1 MLLKKKKISELKDHI
16 NKYKLSGNSS
26 TINNQIKA
34 LYKGVNYGFHFNDLV
49 ITNDG
54 KNKLLVLQKIELDES
69 YVPCPDCFE
78 TILRGNSYPK
88 MLYRSFECQNPCC
101 PSRSKLGRGK
111 RFDYYSVKRNNKL
124 LNNKEDY
131 IPQTLRYKF
140 RKDIVENDVD
150 FLEFAIKFYTWSNN
164 HIAIISDEVEHQ
176 LTSIYRRDIKHMRLN
191 EWSTKN
197 YKDFFELSIYKLL
210 ETLKN
215 NVIIDEVKENSEKN
229 VNKLIKTINADS
241 TKYLAN
247 SDFKEKF
254 NCVITSPPYFNARE
268 YSSWN
273 NLYIYL
279 IDMMLN
285 ARSVISKMDSNGIY
299 AYNIGDIVDKDK
311 IYVNSNMSKK
321 RQMPGFYSMLIFY
334 LVGCNVLGNDIWYK
348 GEVQSKRNSSN
359 NSFPGFLKPINCYEH
374 IIYLSP
380 DCKKSIKTEVFKID
394 TVKKINSRGENKYG
408 HTAPYPEELVR
419 VIINKIKDYLKLKLK
434 ILDPFL
440 GSGTTL
446 IVANRYSMQA
456 WGIEMN
462 KKYYDLSIDRINND
476 FANLKFNL

>member
-1 MLLKKKKISELKDHI
+1 M
-16 NKYKLSGNSS
+16 
-26 TINNQIKA
+26 
-34 LYKGVNYGFHFNDLV
+34 NYGFHFNDLV

-247 SDFKEKF
+247 SDLKEKF
-254 NCVITSPPYFNARE
+254 NCVITSHHI
-268 YSSWN
+268 
-273 NLYIYL
+273 L
-279 IDMMLN
+279 MLE
-285 ARSVISKMDSNGIY
+285 
-299 AYNIGDIVDKDK
+299 NI
-311 IYVNSNMSKK
+311 
-321 RQMPGFYSMLIFY
+321 Q
-334 LVGCNVLGNDIWYK
+334 VG
-348 GEVQSKRNSSN
+348 
-359 NSFPGFLKPINCYEH
+359 
-374 IIYLSP
+374 IIYT
-380 DCKKSIKTEVFKID
+380 SI
-394 TVKKINSRGENKYG
+394 
-408 HTAPYPEELVR
+408 
-419 VIINKIKDYLKLKLK
+419 
-434 ILDPFL
+434 
-440 GSGTTL
+440 
-446 IVANRYSMQA
+446 
-456 WGIEMN
+456 
-462 KKYYDLSIDRINND
+462 
-476 FANLKFNL
+476 